1 MAVTYKKLWHLLI
14 DRNLMK
20 KDLEEMAGIT
30 HYQMC
35 KLARDKDV
43 IIILRFYFGKTLREI
58 SLQMDISYAYVKVLQ
73 NKAFEGIKRFFENQH
88 PFFLAFRIKV

>member
-1 MAVTYKKLWHLLI
+1 MFVPFENIFVRRIHQMAVTYKKLWHLLI

-43 IIILRFYFGKTLREI
+43 TTDVLGAVCKALDVRVEDI
-58 SLQMDISYAYVKVLQ
+58 MDFVPDDK
-73 NKAFEGIKRFFENQH
+73 E
-88 PFFLAFRIKV
+88 

>member
-35 KLARDKDV
+35 KLARDKNVTTDV
-43 IIILRFYFGKTLREI
+43 LGAVCKALDVRVEDI
-58 SLQMDISYAYVKVLQ
+58 MDFVLD
-73 NKAFEGIKRFFENQH
+73 EE
-88 PFFLAFRIKV
+88 

>member
-43 IIILRFYFGKTLREI
+43 TTEVLGAVCKALNVRVEDI
-58 SLQMDISYAYVKVLQ
+58 MDFVPDDKDDMIPK
-73 NKAFEGIKRFFENQH
+73 K
-88 PFFLAFRIKV
+88 

>member
-1 MAVTYKKLWHLLI
+1 MFVPFENIFVRRIHQMAVTYKKLWHLLI

-43 IIILRFYFGKTLREI
+43 TTDVLGAVCKALDVRVEDIMAVSYTHLTLPT
-58 SLQMDISYAYVKVLQ
+58 
-73 NKAFEGIKRFFENQH
+73 KA
-88 PFFLAFRIKV
+88 

>member
-1 MAVTYKKLWHLLI
+1 MAVTYKKLRHLLI

-43 IIILRFYFGKTLREI
+43 TTDVLGAVCKALDVRVEDI
-58 SLQMDISYAYVKVLQ
+58 MDFVPDEK
-73 NKAFEGIKRFFENQH
+73 
-88 PFFLAFRIKV
+88 

>member
-1 MAVTYKKLWHLLI
+1 MFVPFENIFVRRIHQRAVTYKKLWHLLI

-43 IIILRFYFGKTLREI
+43 TTDVLGAVCKALDVRVEDI
-58 SLQMDISYAYVKVLQ
+58 MDFVPDDK
-73 NKAFEGIKRFFENQH
+73 E
-88 PFFLAFRIKV
+88 

>member
-20 KDLEEMAGIT
+20 KDLKEMAGIT

-43 IIILRFYFGKTLREI
+43 TTDVLAAVCQALDVRVEDIMDFVPGK
-58 SLQMDISYAYVKVLQ
+58 
-73 NKAFEGIKRFFENQH
+73 
-88 PFFLAFRIKV
+88 

>member
-30 HYQMC
+30 HYQMR

-43 IIILRFYFGKTLREI
+43 TTDVLGAVCKALDVRVEDI
-58 SLQMDISYAYVKVLQ
+58 MDFVPDK
-73 NKAFEGIKRFFENQH
+73 
-88 PFFLAFRIKV
+88 

>member
-14 DRNLMK
+14 DLNLMK

-35 KLARDKDV
+35 KLAKDKYVTTEVLGAVCKALDV
-43 IIILRFYFGKTLREI
+43 HVEDI
-58 SLQMDISYAYVKVLQ
+58 MDFVPNESQ
-73 NKAFEGIKRFFENQH
+73 SFFTRHIKSNN
-88 PFFLAFRIKV
+88 

>member
-20 KDLEEMAGIT
+20 KDLEELSGIT

-43 IIILRFYFGKTLREI
+43 TTDVLGAVCQALNVRVEDI
-58 SLQMDISYAYVKVLQ
+58 MDFVPDEK
-73 NKAFEGIKRFFENQH
+73 
-88 PFFLAFRIKV
+88 

>member
-1 MAVTYKKLWHLLI
+1 MAVTYRKLWHILI
-14 DRNLMK
+14 DRKLMK

-43 IIILRFYFGKTLREI
+43 TTDVLGAVCKALNVNVEDI
-58 SLQMDISYAYVKVLQ
+58 MDFVPDEK
-73 NKAFEGIKRFFENQH
+73 
-88 PFFLAFRIKV
+88 

>member
-1 MAVTYKKLWHLLI
+1 MIVSYKKLWHLLI

-35 KLARDKDV
+35 KLAKDKDV
-43 IIILRFYFGKTLREI
+43 TTDVLGAICKALDVGIEDI
-58 SLQMDISYAYVKVLQ
+58 MDFK
-73 NKAFEGIKRFFENQH
+73 
-88 PFFLAFRIKV
+88 

>member
-43 IIILRFYFGKTLREI
+43 TTDVLGAVFKALDVRVEDI
-58 SLQMDISYAYVKVLQ
+58 MDFVPDDK
-73 NKAFEGIKRFFENQH
+73 E
-88 PFFLAFRIKV
+88 

>member
-1 MAVTYKKLWHLLI
+1 MI

-43 IIILRFYFGKTLREI
+43 TTDVLAAVCQALDVRVEDIMDFVPGK
-58 SLQMDISYAYVKVLQ
+58 
-73 NKAFEGIKRFFENQH
+73 
-88 PFFLAFRIKV
+88 

>member
-1 MAVTYKKLWHLLI
+1 MPFENCFLRRIHQMAVTYKKLWHLLI

-43 IIILRFYFGKTLREI
+43 TTDVLGAVCKALDVRVEDI
-58 SLQMDISYAYVKVLQ
+58 MDFVPDDK
-73 NKAFEGIKRFFENQH
+73 E
-88 PFFLAFRIKV
+88 

>member
-20 KDLEEMAGIT
+20 KDLEELSGIT

-43 IIILRFYFGKTLREI
+43 TTDVLGAICQALNVCVEDI
-58 SLQMDISYAYVKVLQ
+58 MDFVPDEK
-73 NKAFEGIKRFFENQH
+73 
-88 PFFLAFRIKV
+88 

>member
-43 IIILRFYFGKTLREI
+43 TTDVLAAVCQALDVRVEEI
-58 SLQMDISYAYVKVLQ
+58 MEIVPNNDHK
-73 NKAFEGIKRFFENQH
+73 
-88 PFFLAFRIKV
+88 

>member
-1 MAVTYKKLWHLLI
+1 MAVTYKKLWHLLS

-20 KDLEEMAGIT
+20 KELEEMAGIT

-43 IIILRFYFGKTLREI
+43 TTDVLGSVCKALDVRVEDI
-58 SLQMDISYAYVKVLQ
+58 MDFVPD
-73 NKAFEGIKRFFENQH
+73 EE
-88 PFFLAFRIKV
+88 

>member
-20 KDLEEMAGIT
+20 KELEEMAGIT

-35 KLARDKDV
+35 KLAKDKDV
-43 IIILRFYFGKTLREI
+43 TTDVLGAVCEALGVRVEDI
-58 SLQMDISYAYVKVLQ
+58 MDFVPDV
-73 NKAFEGIKRFFENQH
+73 E
-88 PFFLAFRIKV
+88 

>member
-43 IIILRFYFGKTLREI
+43 TTEVLGAVCKALNVRVEDI
-58 SLQMDISYAYVKVLQ
+58 MDFVPVDK
-73 NKAFEGIKRFFENQH
+73 E
-88 PFFLAFRIKV
+88 

>member
-20 KDLEEMAGIT
+20 KELEEMAGIT

-43 IIILRFYFGKTLREI
+43 TTDVLVSVCKALDVRVEDI
-58 SLQMDISYAYVKVLQ
+58 MDFVPD
-73 NKAFEGIKRFFENQH
+73 EE
-88 PFFLAFRIKV
+88 

>member
-1 MAVTYKKLWHLLI
+1 MAVTYKKLWHLFF

-20 KDLEEMAGIT
+20 KDLEELSGIT

-43 IIILRFYFGKTLREI
+43 TTDVLGAICQALNVRVEDI
-58 SLQMDISYAYVKVLQ
+58 MDFVPDEK
-73 NKAFEGIKRFFENQH
+73 
-88 PFFLAFRIKV
+88 

>member
-1 MAVTYKKLWHLLI
+1 MPFENCFLRRIHQMAVTYKKLWHLLI

-43 IIILRFYFGKTLREI
+43 TTDVLGAVCKALDVRVEDI
-58 SLQMDISYAYVKVLQ
+58 MDFVLDD
-73 NKAFEGIKRFFENQH
+73 E
-88 PFFLAFRIKV
+88 

>member
-35 KLARDKDV
+35 KLAKDKDV
-43 IIILRFYFGKTLREI
+43 TTEVLGAVCKALDVHVE
-58 SLQMDISYAYVKVLQ
+58 DIMVLCQ
-73 NKAFEGIKRFFENQH
+73 NESQSFFTRHIKSNN
-88 PFFLAFRIKV
+88 